1 MQTNRLI
8 TADADERKN
17 ILAFD
22 LGFVKPGMNKQKV
35 QYFAKKKLTQVYVET
50 KSGSPIQL
58 MET

>member
-22 LGFVKPGMNKQKV
+22 LGFVKPEMNKQEV
-35 QYFAKKKLTQVYVET
+35 QYFAKKNLTQVYVET

-58 MET
+58 LET

>member
-35 QYFAKKKLTQVYVET
+35 QYFAKK
-50 KSGSPIQL
+50 I
-58 MET
+58 